1 MTQTIEPTYVTP
13 AAPRRPVGCGR
24 QERLHCDP
32 SRGRSQPCLA
42 IMQSLLACYSRSP
55 RAETER
61 HRPFRLHAD
70 DSGRNDWPQI
80 GKAKLEGLDED
91 GQHQHGL
98 GEPEL
103 GPDTNSG
110 PSAERHVRV
119 ACNLPI
125 AEKTRRIEGVRVR
138 PTSPVTVQDPG
149 RNDDQGAPRDFDGAA
164 AI

>member
-1 MTQTIEPTYVTP
+1 
-13 AAPRRPVGCGR
+13 
-24 QERLHCDP
+24 
-32 SRGRSQPCLA
+32 
-42 IMQSLLACYSRSP
+42 MQSRLPCCSSAP
-55 RAETER
+55 RAETEA

-70 DSGRNDWPQI
+70 DSGGNDWPQI

-91 GQHQHGL
+91 GEHEHRL

-110 PSAERHVRV
+110 PSAEWHVRV
-119 ACNLPI
+119 ARNLPI
-125 AEKTRRIEGVRVR
+125 AEKTRRIEGVRGR

-164 AI
+164 AIDPHGLPSDQEGGRVEAQRLGYDRSREG